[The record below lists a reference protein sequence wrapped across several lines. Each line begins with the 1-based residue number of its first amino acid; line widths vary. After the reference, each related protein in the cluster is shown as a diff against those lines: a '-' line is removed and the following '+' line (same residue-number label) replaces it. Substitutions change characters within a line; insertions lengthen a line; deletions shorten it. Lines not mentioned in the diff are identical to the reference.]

1 MTTVKM
7 VKLGTLIKPAKL
19 QKCGN
24 DDYPVLSMTMHNGLV
39 FQSDKFKKSVASQ
52 DKSTYKVVHRNQL
65 VIGFPIDEGV
75 LATQRI
81 TDVGIVSPAY
91 GIWDVDQ
98 TKIIP
103 EFLEYALRCNRAID
117 YYKAKLRGSTARRR
131 SLPTPTLLELD
142 VPLPDIEQQKLTLTT
157 IHHAKNAL
165 DSRQAQLTKL
175 DELIKARFV
184 EMFGDCRLNPK
195 GWVTKNLDQV
205 ADVGSSKRV
214 FVEELQSEGIP
225 FYRGTEVGAL
235 AEGKS
240 IRPELFITEEHYKQL
255 CEATGK
261 PQKGDLLM
269 PSICPDGR
277 IWVVDTDAPFYFKD
291 GRVLWVHL
299 TSRNYN
305 PVFLL
310 YTLKDRI
317 MTDYESIASGTTFA
331 ELKIFALKKCRIFD
345 VPLSLQNQFADFVAE
360 VDKSKLFVGSAAAHK
375 PFDIGFFSQKHC
387 ATPCKRGIISSK
399 HMIFH

>member
-1 MTTVKM
+1 M
-7 VKLGTLIKPAKL
+7 
-19 QKCGN
+19 
-24 DDYPVLSMTMHNGLV
+24 
-39 FQSDKFKKSVASQ
+39 
-52 DKSTYKVVHRNQL
+52 
-65 VIGFPIDEGV
+65 
-75 LATQRI
+75 
-81 TDVGIVSPAY
+81 
-91 GIWDVDQ
+91 
-98 TKIIP
+98 
-103 EFLEYALRCNRAID
+103 EYALSELFTLQMGKTPSRDNSSYWKKSENNWISIADLTNSGKYISNTKETLSDSAVAESGIKKIPANTVIMSFKLSLGKVAITEKEMYSNEAIMAFIDKGVEKISPEYLYYLLRAKDWSKGTNKAVMGATLNKATLSTIKIQLHEYDNQLEIVNMLNRVSSSID
-117 YYKAKLRGSTARRR
+117 FRK
-131 SLPTPTLLELD
+131 
-142 VPLPDIEQQKLTLTT
+142 Q
-157 IHHAKNAL
+157 
-165 DSRQAQLTKL
+165 QLTKL

-240 IRPELFITEEHYKQL
+240 IRPELFITEGHYKQL

-299 TSRNYN
+299 TSQNYN

-360 VDKSKLFVGSAAAHK
+360 VDKSKVVVPPLK
-375 PFDIGFFSQKHC
+375 
-387 ATPCKRGIISSK
+387 
-399 HMIFH
+399 